1 MKKETRNLIG
11 LIVIGLLILS
21 FPAKSQGYED
31 REDGLFVGTSLG
43 YVSHMNTMAMEVNI
57 GYTNGYTGIYFKL
70 QPNLTRDINSVQIMG
85 LHGFVE
91 LAGFRPNIGI
101 DYHFG
106 NTDKVD
112 NPLTGYKFSYGIDK
126 TFRNSACVVSVN
138 MSGKYLYVG
147 VGCKGAL

>member
-11 LIVIGLLILS
+11 LIIIGLLILS

-91 LAGFRPNIGI
+91 LVFELI
-101 DYHFG
+101 
-106 NTDKVD
+106 
-112 NPLTGYKFSYGIDK
+112 
-126 TFRNSACVVSVN
+126 CVLDDLVS
-138 MSGKYLYVG
+138 SFLSRIKL
-147 VGCKGAL
+147 ASI